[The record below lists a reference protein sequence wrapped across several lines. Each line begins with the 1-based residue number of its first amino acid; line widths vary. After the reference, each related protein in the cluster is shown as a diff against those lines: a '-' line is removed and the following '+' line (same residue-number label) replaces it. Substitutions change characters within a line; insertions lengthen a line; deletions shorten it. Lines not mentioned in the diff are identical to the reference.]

1 MINLPINPNAR
12 RLTEEEK
19 EQFRTWGYIKNLPV
33 FDNPAIPV
41 LQQRFK
47 ELAAIL
53 PEGVHMSRVN
63 HWHKANRYVYNLCRT
78 PTILDYVEDLLGPN
92 FFQWGAHCF
101 AKFPHDETVV
111 PWHQDSR
118 YWPLEPKMT
127 VSVWLALFDTDETNG
142 AMRIV
147 RSSHLWEP
155 VEHNRI
161 ANENYVLHLEAD
173 QKAIDQGE
181 VVTLDLKAGE
191 ISLHDNRILHG
202 SGPNNSDR
210 IRAGQAMRFAP
221 TNVRCDLSTKG
232 WSTFESYLVRGIDEF
247 NHNPVGKVP
256 SGNGHPVRGGQGSWD
271 FA

>member
-1 MINLPINPNAR
+1 MINLPISPDAR

-19 EQFRTWGYIKNLPV
+19 EQFGAWGYIKNLPV
-33 FDNPAIPV
+33 FDEPAIPA

-47 ELAAIL
+47 ELAEML
-53 PEGVHMSRVN
+53 PDDVHMSRVN

-118 YWPLEPKMT
+118 YWPLEPKRT
-127 VSVWLALFDTDETNG
+127 VSVWLALFETKPYG

-147 RSSHLWEP
+147 RGSHLWES
-155 VEHNRI
+155 VEHNRVAI
-161 ANENYVLHLEAD
+161 ENYVLHLEAD

-181 VVTLDLKAGE
+181 VWRW
-191 ISLHDNRILHG
+191 I
-202 SGPNNSDR
+202 
-210 IRAGQAMRFAP
+210 
-221 TNVRCDLSTKG
+221 
-232 WSTFESYLVRGIDEF
+232 
-247 NHNPVGKVP
+247 
-256 SGNGHPVRGGQGSWD
+256 
-271 FA
+271 